1 ALRTFAPS
9 MALLKLILVV
19 AALLGLGFLGMA
31 VKIWGK
37 KDGKFNGTCASN
49 SPFLN
54 KEGEACS
61 YCGKMPDEQCAN
73 S

>member
-1 ALRTFAPS
+1 
-9 MALLKLILVV
+9 MVLLKLILVV

>member
-1 ALRTFAPS
+1 MQLFLISFVLIALAFAGI
-9 MALLKLILVV
+9 AI
-19 AALLGLGFLGMA
+19 
-31 VKIWGK
+31 KIWGK
-37 KDGKFNGTCASN
+37 KDGKFAGTCASQ

-61 YCGKMPDEQCAN
+61 YCGKMPDEIGNCSSDAKKA

>member
-1 ALRTFAPS
+1 
-9 MALLKLILVV
+9 
-19 AALLGLGFLGMA
+19 MA

-37 KDGKFNGTCASN
+37 KDGEFTGTCASN

-61 YCGKMPDEQCAN
+61 YCGKMPDEQCTN
-73 S
+73 Q

>member
-1 ALRTFAPS
+1 
-9 MALLKLILVV
+9 MALLKLFLVV
-19 AALLGLGFLGMA
+19 AGLLGLGIFGMA

-37 KDGKFNGTCASN
+37 KDGKFDGTCASN

-73 S
+73 Q

>member
-1 ALRTFAPS
+1 
-9 MALLKLILVV
+9 MALLKLFFVV
-19 AALLGLGFLGMA
+19 AGLLGLGILGMA

-37 KDGKFNGTCASN
+37 KDGEFAGTCASK

-73 S
+73 Q